1 MRYLY
6 DLEGTPLESY
16 TEHKD
21 YAPTLEDILTASRA
35 HSSVGEAAL
44 FSQLQ
49 IWFPDAMVDAHG
61 NLWLIVGD
69 NPTTLFTAHTD
80 TVHAMADTPSYKVEY
95 LTLHNGDL
103 AMRRAGGGI
112 LGADDG
118 TGVYILH
125 QLIERDVAGVYAF
138 FRGEERG
145 GIGSSAAAS
154 DLNSEASL
162 VSTVL
167 TGVTKAIAFDRKGYY
182 DVIRYQSG
190 GECCSDDFAL
200 ALCDALST
208 EDNIFLPEDG
218 VYTDTAEFIH
228 NIPECT
234 NISVGYFNQH
244 TSDEW
249 QNVSFVH
256 RLVDQLASVDFDVL
270 PISRDPL
277 AARSRYSWRSTTT
290 PRETYY
296 VPPTGSWDYN
306 DSLVGMDYYED
317 EEDKKYDIL
326 MELTS
331 AIEEDFGTAV
341 DDQLIDDV
349 LILLSVDEITALQAE
364 YERCSKTGD
373 VIGMTAVINELEVYR
388 SN

>member
-44 FSQLQ
+44 FRQLQ

-208 EDNIFLPEDG
+208 EDNMFLPEDG

-296 VPPTGSWDYN
+296 
-306 DSLVGMDYYED
+306 ED

-326 MELTS
+326 TELTS
-331 AIEEDFGTAV
+331 AIEEDFGMRV
-341 DDQLIDDV
+341 DDQFVEDIF
-349 LILLSVDEITALQAE
+349 ISLSVDEITALQAE
-364 YERCSKTGD
+364 YERCSKAGD
-373 VIGMTAVINELEVYR
+373 VNGMSTVVSELEAYC